1 MVHACRY
8 CSESCEAEV
17 VQGTSLMEHITDSSF
32 TVDNVVALSLESLLT
47 DRDIVF
53 TVRDEHETPSRT
65 LNYVTF
71 LF

>member
-1 MVHACRY
+1 
-8 CSESCEAEV
+8 
-17 VQGTSLMEHITDSSF
+17 MEHITDSSF
-32 TVDNVVALSLESLLT
+32 TVDNIVALSLESLLT
-47 DRDIVF
+47 DLDIVF